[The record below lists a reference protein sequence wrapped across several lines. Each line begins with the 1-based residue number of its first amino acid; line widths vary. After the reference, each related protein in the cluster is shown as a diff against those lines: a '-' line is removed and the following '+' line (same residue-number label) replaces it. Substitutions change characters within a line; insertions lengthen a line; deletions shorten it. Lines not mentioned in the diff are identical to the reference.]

1 MKNLFLKLRIRL
13 ILARKFAK
21 ARRERRKIQQ
31 QRKAFEDDQAR
42 VDARIAGPMVLEY
55 RANLIELRRLNT
67 NYQIHLETF
76 QDSLKGCPPDELQ
89 KVYEVLTGPSGQAF
103 P

>member
-1 MKNLFLKLRIRL
+1 MKNLFLKIHIHL

-21 ARRERRKIQQ
+21 ARKERRDIDR
-31 QRKAFEDDQAR
+31 QRKAFETDQAR
-42 VDARIAGPMVLEY
+42 VDARITGPAVTEY

-76 QDSLKGCPPDELQ
+76 QDSLKGCPPDELR
-89 KVYEVLTGPSGQAF
+89 KIYAVLTGPSGQAF